1 MTNRAFLK
9 DRLTVLRLERR
20 EAQQGTLRTG
30 DAAELAGLLADPRLA
45 RAAARDRRR
54 TAVQRGLLRERFA
67 RFPIADDQIAPT
79 RLGNAVRRFEEY
91 GWDRYRL
98 DTQLLWNELTGCV
111 PDQIRRQSELARASV
126 DFFVALLSGH
136 VAVALAAALALAAGS
151 RPDRL
156 ALVSTLVV
164 LTLLVPVWYRS
175 AVTTTDEWAAA
186 VRALVN
192 TGRKPLAASLGL
204 ALPQT
209 LAAERAR
216 WTMVSRLSRIP
227 YHERAAALDP
237 YRAEP
242 TTDPA

>member
-1 MTNRAFLK
+1 
-9 DRLTVLRLERR
+9 
-20 EAQQGTLRTG
+20 
-30 DAAELAGLLADPRLA
+30 
-45 RAAARDRRR
+45 
-54 TAVQRGLLRERFA
+54 
-67 RFPIADDQIAPT
+67 
-79 RLGNAVRRFEEY
+79 
-91 GWDRYRL
+91 
-98 DTQLLWNELTGCV
+98 
-111 PDQIRRQSELARASV
+111 
-126 DFFVALLSGH
+126 VALLSGH

-156 ALVSTLVV
+156 ALVGTLVV

-175 AVTTTDEWAAA
+175 AVTATDEWAAA

-209 LAAERAR
+209 LAAERDM

-237 YRAEP
+237 YRTEP
-242 TTDPA
+242 TTDPV

>member
-1 MTNRAFLK
+1 MT
-9 DRLTVLRLERR
+9 RR
-20 EAQQGTLRTG
+20 SSP
-30 DAAELAGLLADPRLA
+30 DCW
-45 RAAARDRRR
+45 
-54 TAVQRGLLRERFA
+54 
-67 RFPIADDQIAPT
+67 PT
-79 RLGNAVRRFEEY
+79 RGSPGRPHATGVALPSSAGCCASGSPGFRSPTTRSHRPGWGTPSAVSRSTA
-91 GWDRYRL
+91 G
-98 DTQLLWNELTGCV
+98 TATASTPQLLWNELTGCV

-126 DFFVALLSGH
+126 DFFVALLAGH
-136 VAVALAAALALAAGS
+136 VAVALTAALALAGGD

-175 AVTTTDEWAAA
+175 AVTATDEWAAA

-204 ALPQT
+204 GLPQT
-209 LAAERAR
+209 LAAERDM

-227 YHERAAALDP
+227 YHERAAALDQ

-242 TTDPA
+242 ATDPV